1 MKDFQEL
8 YKKYNQEIFHY
19 LLRWTNGRKDLAEEL
34 VQETFYQVYVSLV
47 RFRGNSS
54 IRTWIYQI
62 AKNVACKY
70 YEKNPIWKSLESD
83 LEIEGLANN
92 GKTMEQG
99 LIEKEE
105 RELLQ
110 KAIMELPDKYRD
122 VMIYRIY
129 YELSYEKVAETMDI
143 SVPSAKV
150 LFHRAKKKIQDMLV
164 R

>member
-70 YEKNPIWKSLESD
+70 YEKNPIWKSLEHD
-83 LEIEGLANN
+83 VEIEELENDGI
-92 GKTMEQG
+92 TMEQG

-105 RELLQ
+105 RKLLQ

-122 VMIYRIY
+122 VMIYRVY
-129 YELSYEKVAETMDI
+129 YELSYEKVAEIMDI
-143 SVPSAKV
+143 SISSAKV
-150 LFHRAKKKIQDMLV
+150 LFYRAKKKIQDKLV

>member
-70 YEKNPIWKSLESD
+70 YEKNPIWKSLEHD
-83 LEIEGLANN
+83 VEIEGLEND
-92 GKTMEQG
+92 GITMEQG

-105 RELLQ
+105 RKLLQ

-122 VMIYRIY
+122 VMIYRVY
-129 YELSYEKVAETMDI
+129 YELSYEKVAEIMDI
-143 SVPSAKV
+143 SISSAKV
-150 LFHRAKKKIQDMLV
+150 LFYRAKKKIQDKLV

>member
-19 LLRWTNGRKDLAEEL
+19 LLLWTNGLKDLAEEL

-70 YEKNPIWKSLESD
+70 YEKNPIWKSLEHD
-83 LEIEGLANN
+83 VEIEELENDGI
-92 GKTMEQG
+92 TMEQG

-105 RELLQ
+105 RKLLQ

-122 VMIYRIY
+122 VMIYRVY
-129 YELSYEKVAETMDI
+129 YELSYEKVAEIMDI
-143 SVPSAKV
+143 SISSAKV
-150 LFHRAKKKIQDMLV
+150 LFYRAKKKIQDRLV

>member
-19 LLRWTNGRKDLAEEL
+19 LLRWTNGRQDLAEEL
-34 VQETFYQVYVSLV
+34 VQETFYQVYISLA

-54 IRTWIYQI
+54 LRTWIYQI
-62 AKNVACKY
+62 AKNVACRY
-70 YEKNPIWKSLESD
+70 YEKNPIWKSLECD
-83 LEIEGLANN
+83 VEVE
-92 GKTMEQG
+92 KMEQNG
-99 LIEKEE
+99 LTIEQGMIEKEE

-143 SVPSAKV
+143 SVSSAKV
-150 LFHRAKKKIQDMLV
+150 LFHRAKKKIQDKLV